1 VFAVFTGE
9 DWAADGLGTLDPKV
23 MAEDM
28 GGPFAAASSLS
39 AIEIQQIAQ
48 TGSVVNVAPNTATPS
63 SMPRKAWSCALLRSH
78 NLQSPENHREILAD
92 TKLRKIFGKVKVTMF
107 EMNKHLAQH
116 VK

>member
-78 NLQSPENHREILAD
+78 NLQSPENHREILA
-92 TKLRKIFGKVKVTMF
+92 TPSFAKFSAKLK
-107 EMNKHLAQH
+107 
-116 VK
+116 